1 MPFVRDGLKARIHLG
16 RPNGPVEVTRASSCR
31 HVPYRTPGR
40 GSPIP
45 PGQTARSAACLGH
58 PGLAA
63 RAVLRGGTFGGD
75 KGRSGFSQDK
85 VVS

>member
-1 MPFVRDGLKARIHLG
+1 MPFARDGLKARIHLG
-16 RPNGPVEVTRASSCR
+16 RPNGQGEGTQAYSCGY
-31 HVPYRTPGR
+31 VLYCSPGR
-40 GSPIP
+40 GSPNP
-45 PGQTARSAACLGH
+45 PGQTARSAACPGH

-75 KGRSGFSQDK
+75 EGRSGFSQDK